1 MKIVKWFEDW
11 VVVASFM
18 VIVAVTFVN
27 VVSRYTFQA
36 SLAFSEEITINLL
49 VVLTMMGAVVG
60 IRLGAHLGFT
70 YLVENVKPR
79 ARRAL
84 IIIGTT
90 LMVIFLAVLLI
101 WGTEMMINQ
110 AIRGRATP
118 SLGIPQWLFTL
129 SIPLAGLLGIVRT
142 LQAARVSLNED
153 TSAEAVAQ
161 RMTQEA
167 APVIDDTELTG
178 QAHEARS
185 AHTTGSAHST
195 GTTDREGGR
204 K

>member
-11 VVVASFM
+11 VVIASFM
-18 VIVAVTFVN
+18 IIVVVTFVN

-49 VVLTMMGAVVG
+49 VVLTLMGAVVG

-101 WGTEMMINQ
+101 WGSEMMINQ

-142 LQAARVSLNED
+142 LQAARVSLHED
-153 TSAEAVAQ
+153 TSDEAIAQ
-161 RMTQEA
+161 RMAQEA
-167 APVIDDTELTG
+167 APVIDDSELSG
-178 QAHEARS
+178 H
-185 AHTTGSAHST
+185 AHST

>member
-11 VVVASFM
+11 VVIASFM
-18 VIVAVTFVN
+18 MIVLVTFVN

-70 YLVENVKPR
+70 YLVENAK
-79 ARRAL
+79 ATTRRTL
-84 IIIGTT
+84 IIIGAA
-90 LMVIFLAVLLI
+90 LMIVFLAVLLF
-101 WGTEMMINQ
+101 WGSEMMIHQ
-110 AIRGRATP
+110 MVRGRATP

-142 LQAARVSLNED
+142 LQAARVSLHED
-153 TSAEAVAQ
+153 TSAEAVAE
-161 RMTQEA
+161 RMAHEA
-167 APVIDDTELTG
+167 APIIDDSELKT
-178 QAHEARS
+178 HP
-185 AHTTGSAHST
+185 
-195 GTTDREGGR
+195 TDRQGGR

>member
-11 VVVASFM
+11 VVIASFM
-18 VIVAVTFVN
+18 VIVLVTFVN

-49 VVLTMMGAVVG
+49 VVMTMMGAVVG

-70 YLVENVKPR
+70 YIVENAKANV
-79 ARRAL
+79 RRSL
-84 IIIGTT
+84 IIIGAA
-90 LMVIFLAVLLI
+90 LMIVFLAVLLI
-101 WGTEMMINQ
+101 WGSEMMIHQ

-129 SIPLAGLLGIVRT
+129 SIPMAGLLGIVRT
-142 LQAARVSLNED
+142 LQAARASLHED
-153 TSAEAVAQ
+153 TSAEAVAE
-161 RMTQEA
+161 RLAQEA
-167 APVIDDTELTG
+167 APVIDDAELS
-178 QAHEARS
+178 RS
-185 AHTTGSAHST
+185 VHKADANHI
-195 GTTDREGGR
+195 TDSQGGR

>member
-11 VVVASFM
+11 VVIVSFM
-18 VIVAVTFVN
+18 VIVLVTFVN

-49 VVLTMMGAVVG
+49 VVMTMMGAVVG

-70 YLVENVKPR
+70 YLVENAK
-79 ARRAL
+79 AKTRRSL
-84 IIIGTT
+84 IIIGTVFI
-90 LMVIFLAVLLI
+90 VIFLAVLLF
-101 WGTEMMINQ
+101 WGSEMMIHQ

-129 SIPLAGLLGIVRT
+129 SIPLAGLLGILRSV
-142 LQAARVSLNED
+142 QAARAALNQG
-153 TSAEAVAQ
+153 TSAEAVAE
-161 RMTQEA
+161 RMAQEA
-167 APVIDDTELTG
+167 APVIDDTELPGASHTPRSS
-178 QAHEARS
+178 HSAR
-185 AHTTGSAHST
+185 
-195 GTTDREGGR
+195 TTDIQGGR

>member
-18 VIVAVTFVN
+18 VIVVVTFVN

-70 YLVENVKPR
+70 YIVENAKPKM
-79 ARRAL
+79 RRTL
-84 IIIGTT
+84 IIIGSS
-90 LMVIFLAVLLI
+90 LIIIFLAVLLV

-129 SIPLAGLLGIVRT
+129 SIPLAGLLGIVRSV
-142 LQAARVSLNED
+142 QAARASLHED
-153 TSAEAVAQ
+153 TSAEAVAE
-161 RMTQEA
+161 RMAQEA
-167 APVIDDTELTG
+167 APVIDDSELSG
-178 QAHEARS
+178 APHNS
-185 AHTTGSAHST
+185 GDAHTSET
-195 GTTDREGGR
+195 RGGR

>member
-11 VVVASFM
+11 VVIASFM
-18 VIVAVTFVN
+18 VIVLVTFVN

-49 VVLTMMGAVVG
+49 VVMTMMGAVVG

-70 YLVENVKPR
+70 YIVENAKTKV
-79 ARRAL
+79 RRSL
-84 IIIGTT
+84 IIIGSA
-90 LMVIFLAVLLI
+90 LMIVFLAVLLI
-101 WGTEMMINQ
+101 WGGEMVFHQ

-129 SIPLAGLLGIVRT
+129 SIPLAGLLGIVRSI
-142 LQAARVSLNED
+142 QAARASLHQD
-153 TSAEAVAQ
+153 TSAEAVAE
-161 RMTQEA
+161 RMAQEA
-167 APVIDDTELTG
+167 APIIDETELTRSQSKG
-178 QAHEARS
+178 AR
-185 AHTTGSAHST
+185 
-195 GTTDREGGR
+195 

>member
-11 VVVASFM
+11 VVIASFM
-18 VIVAVTFVN
+18 VIVLVTFVN

-49 VVLTMMGAVVG
+49 VVMTMMGAVVG

-70 YLVENVKPR
+70 YLVENAKGR
-79 ARRAL
+79 TRRGL
-84 IIIGTT
+84 IIIGTV

-101 WGTEMMINQ
+101 WGGEMVFNQ
-110 AIRGRATP
+110 ALRGRATP

-142 LQAARVSLNED
+142 LQAARASLHED
-153 TSAEAVAQ
+153 TSAEAVAE
-161 RMTQEA
+161 RLAQEA
-167 APVIDDTELTG
+167 APVIDDAEL
-178 QAHEARS
+178 
-185 AHTTGSAHST
+185 HSSNHQ
-195 GTTDREGGR
+195 GGR

>member
-11 VVVASFM
+11 VVIVSFM
-18 VIVAVTFVN
+18 VIVLVTFVN

-49 VVLTMMGAVVG
+49 VVMTMMGAVVG

-70 YLVENVKPR
+70 YLVENAK
-79 ARRAL
+79 AKTRRSL
-84 IIIGTT
+84 IIIGTV
-90 LMVIFLAVLLI
+90 LIVVFLAVLLF
-101 WGTEMMINQ
+101 WGSEMMIHQ

-118 SLGIPQWLFTL
+118 SLRIPQWLFTL
-129 SIPLAGLLGIVRT
+129 SIPLSGLLGILRSV
-142 LQAARVSLNED
+142 QAARAALKQD
-153 TSAEAVAQ
+153 TSAEAIAE
-161 RMTQEA
+161 RMAQEA

-178 QAHEARS
+178 SPHTPRSSHSAR
-185 AHTTGSAHST
+185 
-195 GTTDREGGR
+195 TTDVQGGR

>member
-11 VVVASFM
+11 VVIASFM
-18 VIVAVTFVN
+18 VIVLVTFVN

-60 IRLGAHLGFT
+60 IRLGAHLGFS
-70 YLVENVKPR
+70 YLVENAKPTI
-79 ARRAL
+79 RRTL
-84 IIIGTT
+84 IIIGAA
-90 LMVIFLAVLLI
+90 LMIVFLAVLLF
-101 WGTEMMINQ
+101 WGSEMMIHQ
-110 AIRGRATP
+110 AVRGRATP

-153 TSAEAVAQ
+153 TSAEAVAE
-161 RMTQEA
+161 RMAQEA
-167 APVIDDTELTG
+167 APVIDDAEL
-178 QAHEARS
+178 S
-185 AHTTGSAHST
+185 GSTHST
-195 GTTDREGGR
+195 STTDRQGGR